1 MKILY
6 LHGIGSGANS
16 RTPSELRK
24 DFPDAVIEAPEL
36 PARPMEAYQFL
47 KDNYWPKAY
56 DLIIGTSLGGFY
68 AMAFPAG
75 KKLLVNPAMFA
86 DTDIK
91 DGIGLG
97 AQPFFTAR
105 SDGSTEYI
113 IDEAFINELA
123 EIRRKIYYDTEGA
136 DDSQL
141 IDEAKHN
148 TWGLFGIR
156 DELLHHYEDFCSYY
170 IPEHVICCEAEHR
183 LSTDEIHGV
192 LTPFIKKILA

>member
-91 DGIGLG
+91 DGLGLG
-97 AQPFFTAR
+97 AKSFFTTR

-123 EIRRKIYYDTEGA
+123 EIRRKIFHASDNKDIRLTSE
-136 DDSQL
+136 
-141 IDEAKHN
+141 EKNN
-148 TWGLFGIR
+148 TWALFGTK
-156 DELLHHYEDFCSYY
+156 DELLHHYEDFCSCYL
-170 IPEHVICCEAEHR
+170 PEHAIRCEAEHR
-183 LSTDEIHGV
+183 FSTDEIHGV